1 MVLRRGKLLLPRAAK
16 AWIAVRRPLLV
27 AFVLGCSVS
36 LMTSGRVTLRLAG
49 PATVYWSFLPLAGIA
64 GLAVVS
70 GRGLHA
76 ETIDEFFHG
85 YLPWML
91 LIVAFA
97 AIWAFVPAPVAFA
110 RTDDPLVWEGLAV
123 VPLVW
128 SSRTDLHFFERMFG
142 CNRREAMRNLLIH
155 RLVSWPIALAIFV
168 WSAGVQV
175 IASGLGL

>member
-1 MVLRRGKLLLPRAAK
+1 MALRREKLPRAAK

-49 PATVYWSFLPLAGIA
+49 PATVYWSFVPLAGIA

-70 GRGLHA
+70 GRRLHA
-76 ETIDEFFHG
+76 ETIDEFFRG

-97 AIWAFVPAPVAFA
+97 ALWAFIPAPVAFA

-142 CNRREAMRNLLIH
+142 CNRREAVRYLLVH

>member
-1 MVLRRGKLLLPRAAK
+1 
-16 AWIAVRRPLLV
+16 
-27 AFVLGCSVS
+27 
-36 LMTSGRVTLRLAG
+36 
-49 PATVYWSFLPLAGIA
+49 
-64 GLAVVS
+64 
-70 GRGLHA
+70 
-76 ETIDEFFHG
+76 
-85 YLPWML
+85 ML

-97 AIWAFVPAPVAFA
+97 ALWAFVPAPVAFA
-110 RTDDPLVWEGLAV
+110 WTNDHLVWEGLAV

-142 CNRREAMRNLLIH
+142 CNRREAVRYLLVH

>member
-1 MVLRRGKLLLPRAAK
+1 LAR
-16 AWIAVRRPLLV
+16 AWIAVRRPLFV

-49 PATVYWSFLPLAGIA
+49 PATVHWSFVPLAGIA

-70 GRGLHA
+70 GRRLRA

-91 LIVAFA
+91 LIIAFA
-97 AIWAFVPAPVAFA
+97 ALWAFVPAPIAFA
-110 RTDDPLVWEGLAV
+110 RTGYAWVWEGLATV
-123 VPLVW
+123 ALVW
-128 SSRTDLHFFERMFG
+128 SSRTDLHFFERMG
-142 CNRREAMRNLLIH
+142 RTRREAMRDLLVH

-168 WSAGVQV
+168 WSAGLQV